1 MKFNER
7 DIITGDSLARGPY
20 RETMT
25 LTPRSYA
32 AFALALSAALLIG
45 AWTFQYGFGYAPCQM
60 CYWQRHAH
68 KAVVGVS
75 VLAIIWHI
83 ANGAR
88 AEKNGTA
95 LIMLIFFISAAL
107 AFWHVGVEMGFIE
120 ELASCTAGDVD
131 MSQIGSGD
139 LLGSL
144 DKKIKPPACSDVA
157 WSLFGISMA
166 GYNAIF
172 SLLGAAMGAVA
183 LRAAN
188 A

>member
-1 MKFNER
+1 
-7 DIITGDSLARGPY
+7 
-20 RETMT
+20 MT

-32 AFALALSAALLIG
+32 AVALVLSAALLIG
-45 AWTFQYGFGYAPCQM
+45 AWIFQYGFGYAPCQM

-68 KAVVGVS
+68 KAVIGIS
-75 VLAIIWHI
+75 VLVMIWNM

-88 AEKNGTA
+88 KRRFGTV
-95 LIMLIFFISAAL
+95 LIMLAFLISAGLAL
-107 AFWHVGVEMGFIE
+107 WHVGVEMGIIE
-120 ELASCTAGDVD
+120 ALPSCAGASVD
-131 MSQIGSGD
+131 LSAIGNGD

-144 DKKIKPPACSDVA
+144 DKKIKPPACSEVA

-166 GYNAIF
+166 GYNAIV

-183 LRAAN
+183 LRRPN